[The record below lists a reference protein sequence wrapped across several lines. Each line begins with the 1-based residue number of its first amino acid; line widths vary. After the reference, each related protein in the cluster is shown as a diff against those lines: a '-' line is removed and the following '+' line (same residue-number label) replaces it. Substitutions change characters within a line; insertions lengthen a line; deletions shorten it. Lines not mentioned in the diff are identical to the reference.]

1 MSKLSEVQGVKE
13 QVKPKRGCVE
23 SSAAKSCKMCKVCG
37 RKKDQ
42 YTNMQIEKSLK

>member
-1 MSKLSEVQGVKE
+1 MSKSSEVQGVKE

-37 RKKDQ
+37 RDQ
-42 YTNMQIEKSLK
+42 AKYTNIVHK